1 MRNVMKADT
10 LERKFPIL
18 AVEDGCIVSKDADI
32 TVAFEVALPEIFT
45 VTAEEYEAVHS
56 SWVKAIKVLPEHSVV
71 CKQDWFTKETYRA
84 DYGKDGFL
92 SRSYERHFNERP
104 YLNHRCYLFLTKTTR
119 ERNRGRSDFSTLCR
133 SRILPKEI
141 TNKETVARFIEAVE
155 QFERIVNDSGR
166 VSLRRLGM
174 DEIVGTAERQG
185 IIERY
190 LSLSDE
196 KDTAVL
202 EDIRLDPAAMR
213 VGDKH
218 VCLYTM
224 SSADVLPGTVAT
236 DMQYGRMSTAACRS
250 PRLPVSCFPATTSI
264 PSTCS
269 STTQGKRCRR
279 WNARRATCYRFRAT
293 AAQTP

>member
-119 ERNRGRSDFSTLCR
+119 SATEEGAISARCAAAASCRRKLPTRKRRRGS
-133 SRILPKEI
+133 SRPW
-141 TNKETVARFIEAVE
+141 
-155 QFERIVNDSGR
+155 S
-166 VSLRRLGM
+166 S
-174 DEIVGTAERQG
+174 
-185 IIERY
+185 
-190 LSLSDE
+190 
-196 KDTAVL
+196 
-202 EDIRLDPAAMR
+202 
-213 VGDKH
+213 
-218 VCLYTM
+218 
-224 SSADVLPGTVAT
+224 SSA
-236 DMQYGRMSTAACRS
+236 
-250 PRLPVSCFPATTSI
+250 
-264 PSTCS
+264 
-269 STTQGKRCRR
+269 
-279 WNARRATCYRFRAT
+279 
-293 AAQTP
+293 